1 MPSTKQMQKHLDEH
15 SRSYSTEHSRIAA
28 LAAIA
33 SQVLHLDWKPFTNY
47 QTNKAV
53 KIKEKLVNLLCFN
66 YQ

>member
-1 MPSTKQMQKHLDEH
+1 MPSTKANAKMPWWTEQELFK
-15 SRSYSTEHSRIAA
+15 EHSRIGA

-33 SQVLHLDWKPFTNY
+33 NQVLHLDWQRFTNY